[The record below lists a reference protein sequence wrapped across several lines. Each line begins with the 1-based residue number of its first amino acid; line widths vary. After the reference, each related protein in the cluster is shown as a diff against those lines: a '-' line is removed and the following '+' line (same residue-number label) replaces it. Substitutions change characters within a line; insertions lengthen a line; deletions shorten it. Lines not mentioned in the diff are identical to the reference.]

1 MPITDEQQ
9 LAYQYMGEK
18 PAVISAA
25 AGSGKTFVLAE
36 RVQYLLS
43 RPEAG
48 IRADRLAVVTFTN
61 KAAEELKS
69 RLTVRLEYE
78 AEQSGSAYL
87 AEQLGRFADARISTI
102 SSFCLQL
109 LRENITR
116 TSWDSGFDMLDE
128 ADAALLRKKA
138 FKSLMTEIYADR
150 EQKARFLSGFRNEN
164 ELEATITDFYEF
176 AASLGDIDQWAEKQ
190 RENFTEDGYRETY
203 VRPLLSRAAEVFDR
217 CAEEMSNLTQLVPYS
232 AYGDKLGVYL
242 ADYADALKEMG
253 EAAQSDPKRIPDL
266 KKKIPARIPTSKDQ
280 DDKACAEVIKA
291 RRDRIKKEWEKAFGY
306 IEAAAVIEGEPEECG
321 ELFELIFGL
330 YKRYKSIY
338 TELKLENNCA
348 DFSDVEQGLLELL
361 KKSPQTAEKIRSQL
375 DYIIVDEFQDSN
387 DIQYEIFRLLSRK
400 GKNLYF
406 VGDVK
411 QCIYGFRNANPYIL
425 AGLLDNPRWQPLLMN
440 MNFRS
445 SDNVIKSVNL
455 AFGGLQSQ
463 SFNGGLPWEN
473 MTAGRGIEE
482 CDANETELV
491 LVDADKSVDGKS
503 PVEKEAEYVAARI
516 SRMVRD
522 GFLIHDKGEVRPARY
537 GDFAV
542 LLRSDSA
549 KGPVY
554 RKALTELGIPCVN
567 KGERNY
573 TDLSEVQ
580 MVVNLLKTLVNPF
593 DDNALAAV
601 LMSPL
606 YRFDGKDMA
615 ELKLMGQGRL
625 FAAVNR
631 LAGSTDDDLPP
642 VGSCDDEAQDGE
654 MPDDRELAAKAKAFI
669 SDYRLLRKISGDCT
683 TEKLLRRLYTM
694 TDLLSVMSVG
704 YRGGERADN
713 LRLLLHYGAK
723 YESVQDFI
731 LFMENAKRNS
741 LEMKTAVQNEEEE
754 RSVKIITI
762 HGSKGLQYPVVFL
775 SDTNRRPNMR
785 DVTAPVICDG
795 KAGIG
800 LMLTDMS
807 KPVRFVTACHTA
819 VAESLADKQRGEELR
834 LLYVAMTRAIDKLI
848 ITASDKVKGEPL
860 SPSDAAESGSFFEF
874 LLERTEENSRLCRF
888 ARIAAAETPAQSEK
902 TGDQAAEI
910 TVDREKIKKNLA
922 FSYPYKL
929 QTKAPAKV
937 TATQLGVERSV
948 MEDETDENAFY
959 LSLPLFM
966 KNGRKITGKEKGD
979 IYHKVMENIDFAD
992 SNARAQLDRMVEDGT
1007 LTADERGAVK
1017 TEDIEKFL
1025 LSPLCR
1031 RITASAEVER
1041 EFPIFTLVNPADI
1054 DSADQSDLS
1063 FLQGI
1068 ADLYFEEQGEIV
1080 LVDYKTNTNVTADY
1094 LRHTYKGQLSIYKK
1108 ALEEMTGLPVK
1119 ECVLY
1124 SFSLGETI
1132 EVEV

>member
-9 LAYQYMGEK
+9 RAYQYMGEK

-43 RPEAG
+43 KPEAN

-61 KAAEELKS
+61 KAAEELKT
-69 RLTVRLEYE
+69 RLTERLEYE

-87 AEQLGRFADARISTI
+87 SEQVGRFSDARISTI

-109 LRENITR
+109 LRENITQ
-116 TSWDSGFDMLDE
+116 TSWDSGFEMLDE
-128 ADAALLRKKA
+128 TDAALLSKKA
-138 FKSLMTEIYADR
+138 VKSLMDGIFSDEREKTE
-150 EQKARFLSGFRNEN
+150 FLSRFRSES
-164 ELEATITDFYEF
+164 ELEGIITDFYEF
-176 AASLGDIDQWAEKQ
+176 AASLADFDGWAKQQ
-190 RENFTEDGYRETY
+190 RESFTEEGYRRVY
-203 VRPLLSRAAEVFDR
+203 VKPLLKRAAEIFDK
-217 CAEEMSNLTQLVPYS
+217 CSDEMSRLEDFTPDS
-232 AYGDKLGVYL
+232 SYGTALNQYL
-242 ADYADALKEMG
+242 SDYADALKQMSITAELNP
-253 EAAQSDPKRIPDL
+253 ERIPDL
-266 KKKIPARIPTSKDQ
+266 KKKIPARIPSSKDAY
-280 DDKACAEVIKA
+280 DKTCSEEIKTQ
-291 RRDRIKKEWEKAFGY
+291 RDRIKKSCEKAFSF
-306 IEAAAVIEGEPEECG
+306 IEAAAVIEVEPEECG
-321 ELFELIFGL
+321 EQFELLVRL

-338 TELKLENNCA
+338 SEMKLERNCA

-361 KKSPQTAEKIRSQL
+361 RNSPQTAQKIRGQL

-387 DIQYEIFRLLSRK
+387 DVQYEIFRLLSRDE
-400 GKNLYF
+400 KNLYF

-411 QCIYGFRNANPYIL
+411 QCIYGFRSANPYIL
-425 AGLLDNPRWQPLLMN
+425 AGLLDNPKWQPLLMN

-445 SDNVIKSVNL
+445 SDDVIKSVNC
-455 AFGGLQSQ
+455 AFGGLHSQ
-463 SFNGGLPWEN
+463 SFNGGLPWED
-473 MTAGRGIEE
+473 MTAGRGIAE
-482 CDANETELV
+482 CEKNKTELV
-491 LVDADKSVDGKS
+491 LVDADRSVDGKS
-503 PVEKEAEYVAARI
+503 PVEREAEYVAARI
-516 SRMVRD
+516 SQMVRE
-522 GFLIHDKGEVRPARY
+522 GFSVHDKAKTRPARY
-537 GDFAV
+537 GDFAI

-549 KGPVY
+549 RGPVY

-606 YRFDGKDMA
+606 YRFDGEDMA
-615 ELKLMGQGRL
+615 KLKLMGQGCL
-625 FAAVNR
+625 FAAANR
-631 LAGSTDDDLPP
+631 LAGSGDDDLPP
-642 VGSCDDEAQDGE
+642 VGSYDDEAHDGE
-654 MPDDRELAAKAKAFI
+654 IPDDRELASKAKAFI
-669 SDYRLLRKISGDCT
+669 SDYRLLRKASGDCT

-694 TDLLSVMSVG
+694 TDLLSIMSVG
-704 YRGGERADN
+704 YRGEERADN

-723 YESVQDFI
+723 YESIQDFI
-731 LFMENAKRNS
+731 LFMESAKRNS
-741 LEMKTAVQNEEEE
+741 LEMKTAAQNEEEE

-775 SDTNRRPNMR
+775 ADTNRRPNMR
-785 DVTAPVICDG
+785 DMTSPVIYDS
-795 KAGIG
+795 KAGVG
-800 LMLTDMS
+800 LMVTDMS
-807 KPVRFVTACHTA
+807 KPVRFTTACHITA
-819 VAESLADKQRGEELR
+819 ADALAEKQRGEELR

-848 ITASDKVKGEPL
+848 ITASDKVKNEPL
-860 SPSDAAESGSFFEF
+860 EPFAAAEPGSYFEF
-874 LLERTEENSRLCRF
+874 LLQRLEEKPDLCRF
-888 ARIAAAETPAQSEK
+888 TRIAADEK
-902 TGDQAAEI
+902 PTAFRARDGADRKI
-910 TVDREKIKKNLA
+910 TVDKEKIKENLA

-992 SNARAQLDRMVEDGT
+992 GNAKAQLDRMVLDGT

-1017 TEDIEKFL
+1017 TEDIEQFL
-1025 LSPLCR
+1025 QSDLCR
-1031 RITASAEVER
+1031 RITFSAESER
-1041 EFPIFTLVNPADI
+1041 EFPIFTLVNPAEI
-1054 DSADQSDLS
+1054 DNPDDSDLS

-1068 ADLYFEEQGEIV
+1068 ADLYFVEDGEIV
-1080 LVDYKTNTNVTADY
+1080 LVDYKTNSNVTADY
-1094 LRHTYKGQLSIYKK
+1094 LRQTYKGQLSVYKK
-1108 ALEEMTGLPVK
+1108 ALEEMTGLPVR

-1124 SFSLGETI
+1124 SFSLGEEI